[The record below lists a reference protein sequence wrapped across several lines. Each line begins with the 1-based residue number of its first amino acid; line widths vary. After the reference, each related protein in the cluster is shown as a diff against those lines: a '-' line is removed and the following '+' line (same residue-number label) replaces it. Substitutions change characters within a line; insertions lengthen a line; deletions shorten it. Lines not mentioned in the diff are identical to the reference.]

1 MIEIYDIDGTLTTS
15 GDTPRQDLIDYIQE
29 GVDEY
34 GVKVI
39 IVSGRPIARLE
50 ETEDFLD
57 RIGVP
62 YDEIYLQDFSEQ
74 SGPEVNEAFVAYKL
88 SKLQEEY
95 GDEIAFFV
103 SDEDSDREA
112 AEGMGIHAMTPDQ
125 TLAMDHD
132 HRLDRADAPAPPS
145 DQITGSDKNEPGSAA
160 GKLGDITL
168 TEATEKALQTK
179 SDDHNA
185 EMEEAGRPDWTK
197 VRVDSLRAVYRRGS
211 GAYSVSHRPG
221 VSRAAWSMARVNAF
235 LYLARTGA
243 PENAAYVGDN
253 DLLDP
258 EHPKYAKKENQ
269 APRQEQD
276 EARVLIDV
284 PQYIQEAAEKG
295 LTYQCNGYAG
305 DGLQPQTI
313 EEARQ
318 LRSGKVQDEKVTRMR
333 AWILRHRGDWEG
345 VARNNDPQ
353 DEDFPGPGA
362 VAAYLWG
369 VDPTA
374 ENGTQRV
381 LEWAD
386 GVLAPLMEDERF
398 DVKELETRAL
408 PMGDFQVVEEEDG
421 QKTFTGYAA
430 LFGAPSAG
438 LPFVETIAPGAFR
451 RTLSRIADGK
461 KIVSFLFGHDETRA
475 LATTASGRLSLTE
488 DERGLKVVAKLDPAD
503 PDAAGVISKLTY
515 EARAMGMSFGFTIPK
530 NGDSWDED
538 TRTLNEVN
546 LFEVSVLSAGQTPAY
561 PATLGLTSVRKVAS
575 KMGVDGDRLIS
586 AIESLKSA
594 TPLTEQDVEV
604 IETVTEKLAPKREST
619 DPSVARAKL
628 LLAAMESESL

>member
-1 MIEIYDIDGTLTTS
+1 M
-15 GDTPRQDLIDYIQE
+15 
-29 GVDEY
+29 
-34 GVKVI
+34 
-39 IVSGRPIARLE
+39 
-50 ETEDFLD
+50 
-57 RIGVP
+57 
-62 YDEIYLQDFSEQ
+62 
-74 SGPEVNEAFVAYKL
+74 
-88 SKLQEEY
+88 
-95 GDEIAFFV
+95 
-103 SDEDSDREA
+103 
-112 AEGMGIHAMTPDQ
+112 
-125 TLAMDHD
+125 
-132 HRLDRADAPAPPS
+132 
-145 DQITGSDKNEPGSAA
+145 
-160 GKLGDITL
+160 
-168 TEATEKALQTK
+168 
-179 SDDHNA
+179 
-185 EMEEAGRPDWTK
+185 
-197 VRVDSLRAVYRRGS
+197 
-211 GAYSVSHRPG
+211 
-221 VSRAAWSMARVNAF
+221 
-235 LYLARTGA
+235 
-243 PENAAYVGDN
+243 
-253 DLLDP
+253 
-258 EHPKYAKKENQ
+258 
-269 APRQEQD
+269 
-276 EARVLIDV
+276 
-284 PQYIQEAAEKG
+284 
-295 LTYQCNGYAG
+295 
-305 DGLQPQTI
+305 
-313 EEARQ
+313 
-318 LRSGKVQDEKVTRMR
+318 
-333 AWILRHRGDWEG
+333 
-345 VARNNDPQ
+345 
-353 DEDFPGPGA
+353 
-362 VAAYLWG
+362 
-369 VDPTA
+369 
-374 ENGTQRV
+374 
-381 LEWAD
+381 
-386 GVLAPLMEDERF
+386 
-398 DVKELETRAL
+398 KELETRAL

-488 DERGLKVVAKLDPAD
+488 DERGLKVEAKLDPAD